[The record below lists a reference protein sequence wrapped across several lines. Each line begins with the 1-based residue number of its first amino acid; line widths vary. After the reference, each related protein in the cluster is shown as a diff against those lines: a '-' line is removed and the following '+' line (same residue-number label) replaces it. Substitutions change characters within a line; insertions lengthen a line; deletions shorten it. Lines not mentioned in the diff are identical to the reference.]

1 MDDDRDC
8 YWREGV
14 EGFGSLHELNGDDP
28 RNPKLIGLR
37 SVSYAGAVGLAKT
50 KPQPK
55 QRRIGFHR
63 PK

>member
-1 MDDDRDC
+1 MDDDHDAF
-8 YWREGV
+8 WRPAV
-14 EGFGSLHELNGDDP
+14 DGFGSLHELNRDDP

-50 KPQPK
+50 KPQR
-55 QRRIGFHR
+55 QRRVIGFHR